1 MTKNIHL
8 RALRGAVRGVRKPG
22 HKMTVAERQEA
33 ARRAK
38 EAEGSEAYRLLET
51 GQKLTMPSAEE
62 QRRMRK
68 KYAMQYSALSQDPD
82 TRRHLFDLSGK
93 LRPEHRE
100 SLLGHVEAVSRSKGS
115 AMIPERLRKMQE
127 TEQRLKGRETLA
139 LANGEWFYVNH
150 VRGRSDGGYNKPYF
164 IGAGSGYDITRF
176 VVWAPNQEEAIDIAE
191 NTWPRFFFTEIVTPG
206 KLERLVENGT
216 EDEGDWRFIESI
228 GKLGKPEQDIRMF
241 EKAQEVAYHAK
252 KIGEYYRLTDGRLV
266 EAR

>member
-93 LRPEHRE
+93 LRPERRE

-115 AMIPERLRKMQE
+115 AMIPERLRRLRE
-127 TEQRLKGRETLA
+127 TEKQLKGRETLA
-139 LANGEWFYVNH
+139 LVNGEWFYVNH
-150 VRGRSDGGYNKPYF
+150 VRRSYLEIPDRILIPCQCATTMPGCQARPAALAGQIRRP
-164 IGAGSGYDITRF
+164 AGS
-176 VVWAPNQEEAIDIAE
+176 
-191 NTWPRFFFTEIVTPG
+191 
-206 KLERLVENGT
+206 
-216 EDEGDWRFIESI
+216 S
-228 GKLGKPEQDIRMF
+228 
-241 EKAQEVAYHAK
+241 
-252 KIGEYYRLTDGRLV
+252 
-266 EAR
+266 